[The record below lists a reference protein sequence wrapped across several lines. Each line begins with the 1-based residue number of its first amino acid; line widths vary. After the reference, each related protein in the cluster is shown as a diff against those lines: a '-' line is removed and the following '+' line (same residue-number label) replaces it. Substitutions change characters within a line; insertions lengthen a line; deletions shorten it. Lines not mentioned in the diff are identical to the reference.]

1 MENIRA
7 KQDLLEYLCAL
18 LPYMHAFLNEML
30 PQVSCNWFDD
40 CVYDAL
46 QGNQT
51 YGNKAFSSLS
61 DLDVYAT
68 LKVIDKNWNK
78 MKLRNQNKF
87 SNKALLKDVQDIRDS
102 VAHSYERNFN
112 SDKKLLNKFAHWLG
126 TDLEDALVKMHEKEK
141 ERILKVIADKVLIPA
156 LNCENLDKETKE
168 SVQRTYDR
176 LKQKTRARDIIDF
189 FDNALEGKH
198 GKNVHDGLMNAG
210 LKYGFEEINELVH
223 SVYYDDE

>member
-18 LPYMHAFLNEML
+18 LPYMHSFLNEML

-40 CVYDAL
+40 CVYGAL

-51 YGNKAFSSLS
+51 YGNTAFDSLS

-68 LKVIDKNWNK
+68 LKVIDKNWNR

-87 SNKALLKDVQDIRDS
+87 PNKKIISEVQDIRDS
-102 VAHSYERNFN
+102 VAHHYNRSFN
-112 SDKKLLNKFAHWLG
+112 DDKKTIIKFAQWLG
-126 TDLEDALVKMHEKEK
+126 TDLEDALIKMHEKEK
-141 ERILKVIADKVLIPA
+141 GRILNVIADKVLIPA
-156 LNCENLDKETKE
+156 LNCESLDNETKE

-176 LKQKTRARDIIDF
+176 LKQKTRAREIIDF

-198 GKNVHDGLMNAG
+198 GKDVHDGLMNAG

-223 SVYYDDE
+223 SIYYDEE

>member
-1 MENIRA
+1 
-7 KQDLLEYLCAL
+7 
-18 LPYMHAFLNEML
+18 MHSFLNEML

-40 CVYDAL
+40 CVYGAL

-51 YGNKAFSSLS
+51 YGNTAFDSLS

-68 LKVIDKNWNK
+68 LKVIEKNWNR

-87 SNKALLKDVQDIRDS
+87 SNRKIITEVQDIRDS
-102 VAHSYERNFN
+102 VAHHYNRKFN
-112 SDKKLLNKFAHWLG
+112 DDKKTIITFAHWLG
-126 TDLEDALVKMHEKEK
+126 TELEDALIKLHEKEK

-156 LNCENLDKETKE
+156 LNCEVLDNETKE

-176 LKQKTRARDIIDF
+176 LKQKTRAKEIIDF

-198 GKNVHDGLMNAG
+198 GNDVHDGLMKAG
-210 LKYGFEEINELVH
+210 LKYGFEEINDLVH
-223 SVYYDDE
+223 SVYYDEE